1 MMPPLMTREEH
12 IDWCKKRALEY
23 WTHGDLKGAVIS
35 MLSDMRKHKETFNHS
50 GLQIGNM
57 WLTSSGPLKV
67 DRDFVLHF
75 IEGFH

>member
-1 MMPPLMTREEH
+1 MTLPYGTREEH

-23 WTHGDLKGAVIS
+23 WTHGDLQGAVVS

-50 GLQIGNM
+50 GLEIGNM
-57 WLTSSGPLKV
+57 WLSATGPLKH
-67 DRDFVLHF
+67 DRDFVLRF